1 MHAQHNGRLSSGAMP
16 WDRIPADPITQPL
29 WVTVPLNKQQQGG
42 TTMISPT
49 EWNEWL
55 TSHIKWLQHRLATE
69 QMDDATRI
77 QLKQALHRAQS
88 L

>member
-1 MHAQHNGRLSSGAMP
+1 MGGTLISAML
-16 WDRIPADPITQPL
+16 WDRIPADPITQPF

-42 TTMISPT
+42 TTMISQT

-55 TSHIKWLQHRLATE
+55 TSHIKWLERRLATE